1 MQQRTLGKARR
12 YRVAVWALVSALAM
26 VGCGGG
32 DDNETTTRTVSNV
45 SVASNAST
53 LQALVGQQFTIPNG
67 SALFPGLPN
76 TPVVLTFTSSS
87 AFILTGGGTATGVVT
102 FPGSCAFTVSTSNI
116 AGLPANTTTP
126 TFTICNF
133 VVTATVPL
141 EAGGATGP
149 GTVVLQLGRNG
160 VVLINATLPAGVTV
174 TVAIDANG
182 QLVINSVST
191 GVPVPPTTGTT
202 GTGGTP

>member
-1 MQQRTLGKARR
+1 MKRNLGKAMR
-12 YRVAVWALVSALAM
+12 YLVAVCALVSALAM
-26 VGCGGG
+26 VGCGGDGG
-32 DDNETTTRTVSNV
+32 DETTARTVSNV
-45 SVASNAST
+45 SVASTASMV
-53 LQALVGQQFTIPNG
+53 QALAGQQFTIPNG
-67 SALFPGLPN
+67 SAFSQGLPN

-87 AFILTGGGTATGVVT
+87 AFTLTGGGTATGVVT
-102 FPGSCAFTVSTSNI
+102 YPGSCAFTISTSNI
-116 AGLPANTTTP
+116 AGLPAGTAIP

-160 VVLINATLPAGVTV
+160 VVLVTATLPAGVTI
-174 TVAIDANG
+174 TVSIDANG
-182 QLVINSVST
+182 QLIINSVST
-191 GVPVPPTTGTT
+191 GVPIPPTTGTT